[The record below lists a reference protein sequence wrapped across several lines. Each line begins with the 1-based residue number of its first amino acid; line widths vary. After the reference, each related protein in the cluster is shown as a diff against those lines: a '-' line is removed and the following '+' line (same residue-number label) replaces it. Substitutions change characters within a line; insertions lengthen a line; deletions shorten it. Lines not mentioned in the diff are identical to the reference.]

1 MTPQS
6 LAPRPPQSVLQPKT
20 LPHPTTPAAYSPR
33 STGPPTHRWFHDHEE
48 FDTDFDI
55 KVFAIIEMSEPPGTV
70 AGWVSTFPE

>member
-6 LAPRPPQSVLQPKT
+6 LAPRPPQSVLQAKT
-20 LPHPTTPAAYSPR
+20 LPRPHDSRLILPPEYRPR
-33 STGPPTHRWFHDHEE
+33 PHRWFHDHEE

-70 AGWVSTFPE
+70 TGWVSTFPE